1 MWRKTAGESARSP
14 LASYPLHRRH
24 RPRLRHLPRRCCCS
38 DHSALQAEHGQAT
51 GSVQLPLGLL
61 LQRRELEPLQL
72 LSLACCFGSASSLKH
87 HRVELS
93 RWTHSATIGAPH
105 HDQLN
110 DAALPILPKQAPS
123 ANGKPAE
130 TIIAVVSY
138 LGIIR
143 GIKRLSTHTC
153 RHCPSA
159 QCRELHAFQLSQQ
172 GLR

>member
-14 LASYPLHRRH
+14 PASYPQHRRH
-24 RPRLRHLPRRCCCS
+24 RPTLRHLPRRCCRS

-72 LSLACCFGSASSLKH
+72 LSLACCFGSASSLNH

-123 ANGKPAE
+123 ANGKAAE
-130 TIIAVVSY
+130 TIVDEQLCHTSASSAASSAP
-138 LGIIR
+138 LDGFCAGR
-143 GIKRLSTHTC
+143 RLAKS
-153 RHCPSA
+153 
-159 QCRELHAFQLSQQ
+159 LSFD
-172 GLR
+172 LA